1 VLSFGGEVTV
11 SSEVSKARRDTRLLA
26 ESVADSNGERDS
38 VKRSYGGACAT
49 QRGSR

>member
-1 VLSFGGEVTV
+1 MTV